1 MRRLSTWR
9 IPVYWVALIAVAIQ
23 PRSSRADAN
32 AARKSEF
39 LAKYRPFQERLEKF
53 YGTLRFEATAREE
66 NFPNAVDATH
76 KLVFRATEGRFRVD
90 RVTDRDGHF
99 DQQVR
104 VATPAQSFRLCSTSR
119 QGAYGVESIGA
130 NFSEAIENMRLKN
143 PLISA
148 PYGIFEITIAHF
160 LENPDLTITAIDDD
174 SASGEQ
180 LTKVS
185 YERHSTIDN
194 QRMQQYGW
202 LTFYPNRCWAFHEYS
217 IGAKE
222 PTGTR
227 LRAVVDYNGERDG
240 VPLLTKAEYWYE
252 SGAERKRSL
261 AQTFD
266 VSRIVPGAVDES
278 EFTLSAFNLPE
289 VGRQKSYFGWYVVI
303 VIAIGIVLVLVSSLL
318 KRRNQL
324 Q

>member
-1 MRRLSTWR
+1 MRRLSSWR
-9 IPVYWVALIAVAIQ
+9 IPVYWAALIAVAIQ

-32 AARKSEF
+32 GARKSEF

-53 YGTLRFEATAREE
+53 YGTLQIEATARQED
-66 NFPNAVDATH
+66 FPSAVDATH
-76 KLVFRATEGRFRVD
+76 KLVFRATDGRFRVD
-90 RVTDRDGHF
+90 RVTDRDGHS
-99 DQQVR
+99 DQLVR
-104 VATPAQSFRLCSTSR
+104 VATPARSFGLHSTSR
-119 QGAYGVESIGA
+119 QGAYAVEWISA
-130 NFSEAIENMRLKN
+130 KSSEAIENMRLTN

-148 PYGIFEITIAHF
+148 PYGIFEVTIAQF
-160 LENPDLTITAIDDD
+160 LEMPDLTITSIDDD
-174 SASGEQ
+174 SASGEL
-180 LTKVS
+180 LTTVS
-185 YERHSTIDN
+185 YERHSTDDK
-194 QRMQQYGW
+194 RMQQYGW
-202 LTFYPNRCWAFHEYS
+202 LTFYPNRCWAFHKYS
-217 IGAKE
+217 IGAKD

-240 VPLLTKAEYWYE
+240 IPLLSKAQYWYE

-261 AQTFD
+261 VQTFD
-266 VSRIVPGAVDES
+266 VSRIAPGAVDES